1 MAIEFVLP
9 MIASILQSA
18 IGQGLAANQAANAR
32 NEQIKMAR
40 ERRQELQPII
50 DSLRKARDYFGVEEQ
65 LVRDFSRASDQMAA
79 QSAQTGMTNAG
90 SGGLDAN
97 RSDLLGSM
105 LAQLAQYK
113 AGEEAQRQ
121 QLLAELLSD
130 PSLYAG
136 SLEESNVGGQTLLGG
151 LLGGVAGAGSQLN
164 AYLSTPEGIGILQNV
179 GKKPGPETPYIP
191 DPSMLRAP
199 TMNMD
204 IATAAPAVR
213 RLPSLTGPTIA
224 PRTPTPMGIMSQ
236 PAAAPNGVSSYY
248 NTGLFHR

>member
-136 SLEESNVGGQTLLGG
+136 SLEESNVGGQTLLAG
-151 LLGGVAGAGSQLN
+151 LLGGAAGASTQLN
-164 AYLSTPEGIGILQNV
+164 AYLSTPEGIGILQNL

-191 DPSMLRAP
+191 EVRPPSPAV
-199 TMNMD
+199 NMD
-204 IATAAPAVR
+204 LAGPAIR

>member
-164 AYLSTPEGIGILQNV
+164 AYLSTPEGIGILQGLMPN
-179 GKKPGPETPYIP
+179 P
-191 DPSMLRAP
+191 
-199 TMNMD
+199 
-204 IATAAPAVR
+204 ATAAKGAPQGKAMTPWFLEGKQGSGLYGGMPITR
-213 RLPSLTGPTIA
+213 GGALQLPPPTNQ
-224 PRTPTPMGIMSQ
+224 PTVG
-236 PAAAPNGVSSYY
+236 SYY
-248 NTGLFHR
+248 TDMFRV

>member
-1 MAIEFVLP
+1 MPGIEFVLP

-40 ERRQELQPII
+40 ERRRELQPII

-79 QSAQTGMTNAG
+79 QAAQTGMTNAG

-121 QLLAELLSD
+121 QMLAELLAD

-136 SLEESNVGGQTLLGG
+136 SLSESPVGGQTVLGG

-164 AYLSTPEGIGILQNV
+164 AYLSTPEGIGILQSLLG
-179 GKKPGPETPYIP
+179 GKASGVKTPGVQIGMWDAITSRGMSGGGAYQGPY
-191 DPSMLRAP
+191 LR
-199 TMNMD
+199 
-204 IATAAPAVR
+204 
-213 RLPSLTGPTIA
+213 SG
-224 PRTPTPMGIMSQ
+224 Q
-236 PAAAPNGVSSYY
+236 PAPHVPPPMPAPGAVGYY
-248 NTGLFHR
+248 NPALFRPTLG